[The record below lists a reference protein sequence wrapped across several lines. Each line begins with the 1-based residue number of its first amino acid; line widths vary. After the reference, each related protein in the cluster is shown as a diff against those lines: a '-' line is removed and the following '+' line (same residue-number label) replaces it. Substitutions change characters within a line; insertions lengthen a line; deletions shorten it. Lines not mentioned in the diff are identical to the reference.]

1 MNPPQKRQWM
11 FIIESL
17 SLRLCTFFFFCNIRN
32 SAALSFSILYA
43 QVWLSS
49 PFITLLQRLLVADP
63 DIYVSFICGVE
74 EKQSKENQ
82 LSGKRQK
89 SEERGLLMHH
99 RHPVH
104 CGSPANG
111 QELIPCRGPQPRSLA
126 TITCDNRRMILSLAG
141 RLPQRC
147 AIAADCH
154 NLVPSHGKSFDLK
167 CTAVKFKKR
176 SCQVLTRSGWVVRG
190 FV

>member
-1 MNPPQKRQWM
+1 MH
-11 FIIESL
+11 
-17 SLRLCTFFFFCNIRN
+17 FFFFCNIRN

-49 PFITLLQRLLVADP
+49 PFITLLQRHLMADP

-82 LSGKRQK
+82 LLGKRQK
-89 SEERGLLMHH
+89 REERGLFIHH

-126 TITCDNRRMILSLAG
+126 TITCDNQRMILSPAG

-147 AIAADCH
+147 AIMADCH

-176 SCQVLTRSGWVVRG
+176 SCQVLTRSGWVVWG